1 MKSGKF
7 LFIAI
12 IFLVSL
18 VCISAVSAADE
29 AVNDVIAD
37 TNDETVLQESIDD
50 EILADS
56 QNDELEETDDKAL
69 GDGEEGSELIYP
81 DFTGL
86 SDFINSGED
95 IIELSTDFV
104 YDDED
109 DPIGINITHNVTIYG
124 NGHTIDGKNKSRIF
138 IVPNDIF
145 VVFKDINF
153 KNAYLEP
160 KEKGAAIWLDLLG
173 EAQAINC
180 NFTNNEAF
188 SGGATVGVDAINC
201 TFINNTALDG
211 GAMFGGSAVNCTFI
225 NNEGTAG
232 GAISCADAIN
242 CTFINNTAG
251 GSGGAIYSG
260 DAINCNFINNTAG
273 YMGGAIRDCE
283 AINCTFTQNSA
294 QYGGAI
300 SEGKVVNCI
309 LTKNSASYQ
318 GGAMYDCEAINC
330 TFTQNSAQYG
340 GAMYYGHAT
349 NCTFKFNTATKSGND
364 AYEVITDNTCR
375 FIKSTKITASA
386 VTAIYNNNKY
396 LVITLKDSEGK
407 VLSGLY
413 VSVTLS
419 GAKKYK
425 TNSNGQIK
433 INVGKLVPKTYTAKI
448 SFAAT
453 GNYLASSTTAKV
465 TVKKATPKLTANAK
479 TFRVGLKT
487 KLYKVTL
494 KNNKSKLLKKVKL
507 TLRVNKKTFKAT
519 TNSKGVA
526 TFKITNL
533 KKKGK
538 FTATIKY
545 AGSKY
550 YNKVT
555 KKPVITVKK

>member
-7 LFIAI
+7 LFLAI

-95 IIELSTDFV
+95 IIELSADFV

-232 GAISCADAIN
+232 GAISCVDAIN
-242 CTFINNTAG
+242 CTFINNTASS
-251 GSGGAIYSG
+251 SGGAIYSG

-340 GAMYYGHAT
+340 GAMYYGNAT

-407 VLSGLY
+407 VLSGVY

-465 TVKKATPKLTANAK
+465 TVKKATPKLTAKAK

>member
-232 GAISCADAIN
+232 GAISCVDAIN
-242 CTFINNTAG
+242 CTFINNTASS
-251 GSGGAIYSG
+251 SGGAIYSG

-294 QYGGAI
+294 QYGGA
-300 SEGKVVNCI
+300 
-309 LTKNSASYQ
+309 
-318 GGAMYDCEAINC
+318 
-330 TFTQNSAQYG
+330 
-340 GAMYYGHAT
+340 MYYGNAT

-407 VLSGLY
+407 VLSGVY

-465 TVKKATPKLTANAK
+465 TVKKATPKLTAKAK

>member
-7 LFIAI
+7 LFLAI

-37 TNDETVLQESIDD
+37 TNDETVLQESIED

-69 GDGEEGSELIYP
+69 GDGEEASEPYELIYP

-95 IIELSTDFV
+95 VIELSTDFV

-160 KEKGAAIWLDLLG
+160 KEEGAAIWLDLLG

-201 TFINNTALDG
+201 TFINNTA
-211 GAMFGGSAVNCTFI
+211 S
-225 NNEGTAG
+225 
-232 GAISCADAIN
+232 
-242 CTFINNTAG
+242 

-260 DAINCNFINNTAG
+260 DAINCKFINNTAG
-273 YMGGAIRDCE
+273 YMGGAMRDCE

-294 QYGGAI
+294 PNGGAI
-300 SEGKVVNCI
+300 SEAKVVNCI
-309 LTKNSASYQ
+309 LTKNTASNQ

-330 TFTQNSAQYG
+330 TITQNSAQYG
-340 GAMYYGHAT
+340 GAMYYGNAT

-419 GAKKYK
+419 GTKKYK

-433 INVGKLVPKTYTAKI
+433 INVAKLVPKTYTAKI

-465 TVKKATPKLTANAK
+465 TVKKAAVKLTANAK
-479 TFRVGLKT
+479 TFKVNVKT
-487 KLYKVTL
+487 KKYTVTL
-494 KNNKSKLLKKVKL
+494 KNNKNKVLKKVKL
-507 TLRVNKKTFKAT
+507 TLKVGKKTYKAT
-519 TNSKGVA
+519 TNSKGKA
-526 TFKITNL
+526 TFKITKL
-533 KKKGK
+533 SKKGK
-538 FTATIKY
+538 YTATIKF

-550 YNKVT
+550 YNKLT
-555 KKPVITVKK
+555 KKVKITVKK